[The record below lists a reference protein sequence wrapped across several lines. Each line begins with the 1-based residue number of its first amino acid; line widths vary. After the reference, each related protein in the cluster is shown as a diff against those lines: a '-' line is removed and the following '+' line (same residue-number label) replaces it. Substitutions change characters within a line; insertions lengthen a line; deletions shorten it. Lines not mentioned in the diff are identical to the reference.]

1 MIIRKLLAALIAAG
15 ALAGAHVTMAQ
26 GTRTFSRTYGE
37 VEGNERGFSIL
48 EASDGGYVITGVI
61 ADDLAIMKIDA
72 GGTLQWTKRYGGP
85 AFDVGSMIRHDGA
98 GGYIIVGQT
107 GSFDGGEG
115 DAWIV
120 RTDAQGDTL
129 WSRAVG
135 GPGYD
140 FAMGVAPI
148 PDGGFIVAGGTESF
162 GAGERD
168 GYLVRLNGSGDTLWT
183 RTVGGI
189 YLDELFGVAVASDG
203 SFITAG
209 GTYSLGSGIGTT
221 DDIYVSRFYPDGS
234 LNWGQ
239 IYGGSDYDWADDIIA
254 TRDGKY
260 MITGQR
266 DGGNTYLLKID
277 RSGDEIWNKSYP
289 SSGWD
294 EGRSV
299 AETADS
305 GFIIAGRVD
314 ATVATNGVLFQDLLL
329 IRVDKDGKHLWMKR
343 FGGELHDEGSA
354 VAATS
359 DGGYVAVGFK
369 GTSWDPEGFQTT
381 ADIYVIKTDSA
392 GMPGTAGMEPSGI
405 ASGAALYLYP
415 NPASSAVTVRAT
427 DPALRSASVTVTDLL
442 GRTIHA
448 GTLAAG
454 SATLDLGMQSPG
466 MYSVVIRAG
475 AALSVQRLVIAR

>member
-1 MIIRKLLAALIAAG
+1 MIVRKLLAALIAAG
-15 ALAGAHVTMAQ
+15 VVVGAHAVQAQ

-48 EASDGGYVITGVI
+48 EASDGGYVITGMI

-72 GGTLQWTKRYGGP
+72 GGNLLWTKRYGGA
-85 AFDVGSMIRHDGA
+85 AFDAGNMIRHDGA

-115 DAWIV
+115 DAWII

-140 FAMGVAPI
+140 FAMGVALI
-148 PDGGFIVAGGTESF
+148 PDGGFIVVGGTESF
-162 GAGERD
+162 GAGDRD
-168 GYLVRLNGSGDTLWT
+168 GYLVRLNGRGDTLWT
-183 RTVGGI
+183 RTTGGQ
-189 YLDELFGVAVASDG
+189 YLDELFGVASAADG
-203 SFITAG
+203 SFITVG
-209 GTYSLGSGIGTT
+209 GTYSIGGGIGLT
-221 DDIYVSRFYPDGS
+221 DDISVDRFYPDGS
-234 LNWGQ
+234 RNWGRR
-239 IYGGSDYDWADDIIA
+239 YGGSDYDWATTIMT

-260 MITGQR
+260 MITGQH
-266 DGGNTYLLKID
+266 DGGNTYLLQLS
-277 RSGDEIWNKSYP
+277 RSGEQVWNKTYA

-314 ATVATNGVLFQDLLL
+314 ATVATNGVLFQDLML
-329 IRVDKDGKHLWMKR
+329 IRVDKDGKHLWTKR
-343 FGGELHDEGSA
+343 FGGELHDEGSS
-354 VAATS
+354 VIATS

-369 GTSWDPEGFQTT
+369 GISWDPESFQTT

-392 GMPGTAGMEPSGI
+392 GMLGTAGLEPAGI
-405 ASGAALYLYP
+405 ASGTALDLYP
-415 NPASSAVTVRAT
+415 NPASSAVTVRSA

-448 GTLAAG
+448 GTLVAG
-454 SATLDLGMQSPG
+454 SAELDLGAQPPG
-466 MYSVVIRAG
+466 LYSVVVRSG
-475 AALSVQRLVIAR
+475 AALSVRRLVIAR